1 MVAVRA
7 ITRFYAVSASG
18 AIFRKRASFFPLE
31 PNRNLAR
38 KFTGLHVHHARPA
51 ADRAVF
57 GIGLLLAASEV
68 DIQLLG
74 LPAKWAH
81 DCGAGALLLV
91 LQSERKN
98 VIKSARSSAESSSGF
113 PCAVPP
119 HTPKR

>member
-7 ITRFYAVSASG
+7 IARFYAVLASG
-18 AIFRKRASFFPLE
+18 AISLFALE
-31 PNRNLAR
+31 PNRDLAR
-38 KFTGLHVHHARPA
+38 KLTGLDVHHARPA
-51 ADRAVF
+51 ADRAVLR
-57 GIGLLLAASEV
+57 IGLLLAASEV

-74 LPAKWAH
+74 LTAEWAH
-81 DCGAGALLLV
+81 DSSAGALLLV

-119 HTPKR
+119 HTPKRSDA